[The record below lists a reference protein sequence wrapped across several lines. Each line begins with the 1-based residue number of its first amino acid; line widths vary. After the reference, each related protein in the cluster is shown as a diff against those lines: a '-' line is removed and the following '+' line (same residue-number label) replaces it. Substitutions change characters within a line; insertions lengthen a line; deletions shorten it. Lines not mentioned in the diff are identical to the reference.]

1 MLSWF
6 QALMPREEKF
16 FDLFARH
23 AQTSVGGAHALRD
36 LLNGGPGVAAACA
49 RILQFE
55 NDADIITGEVMLA
68 VRRTFITPFDR
79 GDIQDLI
86 TSMDDAIDQM
96 QKTAKA
102 ITIFELNTFDAT
114 MREMGDIV
122 VQAADLAVQAI
133 DALRHMR
140 KDAAKISAI
149 AGQMKQVEEH
159 SDQLHDNGIRDMYR
173 AHRHDDP
180 MAFVVGTEILG
191 HLEKV
196 VDRFEDVANRVNAI
210 VIEHL

>member
-1 MLSWF
+1 MLGWF

-23 AQTSVGGAHALRD
+23 AQTVVSGAKAMRE
-36 LLNGGPGVAAACA
+36 LLDGGPGVADCCA
-49 RILQFE
+49 RILAHE
-55 NDADIITGEVMLA
+55 NEADAVTREVMLA

-102 ITIFELNTFDAT
+102 ITIFEVTSFEPG
-114 MREMGDIV
+114 MRQMGDIIV
-122 VQAADLAVQAI
+122 RASGITVEAVE
-133 DALRHMR
+133 ALRKMR
-140 KDAAKISAI
+140 QESGRISSLA
-149 AGQMKQVEEH
+149 EEMTRIEEQ
-159 SDQLHDNGIRDMYR
+159 SDLLHDHGIRDLYH
-173 AHRHDDP
+173 AHRTQDP
-180 MAFVVGTEILG
+180 MAFIVGAEIYG

-196 VDRFEDVANRVNAI
+196 VDRFEDVANRVNGI

>member
-1 MLSWF
+1 MLGWF
-6 QALMPREEKF
+6 QSLMPRDEKF

-23 AQTSVGGAHALRD
+23 AQASVGGAAALRE
-36 LLNGGPGVAAACA
+36 LLNGGGGVPAACA
-49 RILQFE
+49 RILQHE
-55 NDADIITGEVMLA
+55 HEADAITGEVMLA

-102 ITIFELNTFDAT
+102 ITIFELDTFDAT

-122 VQAADLAVQAI
+122 VEAAGLTVEVI
-133 DALRHMR
+133 EALRHMR
-140 KDAAKISAI
+140 RDAARI
-149 AGQMKQVEEH
+149 GTLVQQMTRIEEA
-159 SDQLHDNGIRDMYR
+159 SDQLHDKGIRDTYR

-180 MAFVVGTEILG
+180 MAFVVASEILG

-196 VDRFEDVANRVNAI
+196 VDRFEDVANRANAI
-210 VIEHL
+210 VIEHI

>member
-1 MLSWF
+1 MLGWF
-6 QALMPREEKF
+6 QALMPREDKF

-23 AQTSVGGAHALRD
+23 AQTSVGGARALRD
-36 LLNGGPGVAAACA
+36 LLEGGPGVAAACA
-49 RILQFE
+49 RILKHE
-55 NDADIITGEVMLA
+55 NEADEITGEVMLA

-102 ITIFELNTFDAT
+102 ISIFELDTFDAT

-122 VQAADLAVQAI
+122 VKAADLAVLVI
-133 DALRHMR
+133 EALRHMR
-140 KDAAKISAI
+140 KDAAKISQLAE
-149 AGQMKQVEEH
+149 QMTHIEEM
-159 SDQLHDNGIRDMYR
+159 SDQLHDTGIRDMYR

-180 MAFVVGTEILG
+180 MAFVVGSEILG

-196 VDRFEDVANRVNAI
+196 VDRFEDVANRANAI
-210 VIEHL
+210 VIEHI

>member
-1 MLSWF
+1 MLGWF

-23 AQTSVGGAHALRD
+23 AQASVGGAEALRE
-36 LLNGGPGVAAACA
+36 LLNGGPGVPAAVA
-49 RILQFE
+49 RIVQHE
-55 NDADIITGEVMLA
+55 NEADTITSEVMLA

-102 ITIFELNTFDAT
+102 ITIFELDTFDAT
-114 MREMGDIV
+114 MQELGDLV
-122 VQAADLAVQAI
+122 VKAAELAVQVI
-133 DALRHMR
+133 EALRHMR
-140 KDAAKISAI
+140 RDAARISTLAE
-149 AGQMKQVEEH
+149 QMTQIEEQ
-159 SDQLHDNGIRDMYR
+159 SDQLHDKGVRDMYR
-173 AHRHDDP
+173 AHRYDDP
-180 MAFVVGTEILG
+180 MAFVVGSEILG

-196 VDRFEDVANRVNAI
+196 LDRFEDVANRANAI
-210 VIEHL
+210 VIEHV